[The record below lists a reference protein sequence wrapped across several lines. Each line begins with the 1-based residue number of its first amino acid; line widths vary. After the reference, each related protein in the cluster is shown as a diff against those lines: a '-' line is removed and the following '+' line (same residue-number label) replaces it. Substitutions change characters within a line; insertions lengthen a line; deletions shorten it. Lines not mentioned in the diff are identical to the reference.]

1 MSYFKVI
8 ITLILPIGALIP
20 IGAVRVRLD
29 FFYSSPLNF
38 LTFDTDS
45 CVLQVKNVKEVWRVH
60 NRNDWRGYNRIVTIS
75 KFSKRLEGA
84 FQIWLEGLK
93 QNWYEGS

>member
-38 LTFDTDS
+38 LTFDTDR
-45 CVLQVKNVKEVWRVH
+45 CVLQVKNIKEVWRVH
-60 NRNDWRGYNRIVTIS
+60 NRNEGLIVTIS

-93 QNWYEGS
+93 QNWYVGS